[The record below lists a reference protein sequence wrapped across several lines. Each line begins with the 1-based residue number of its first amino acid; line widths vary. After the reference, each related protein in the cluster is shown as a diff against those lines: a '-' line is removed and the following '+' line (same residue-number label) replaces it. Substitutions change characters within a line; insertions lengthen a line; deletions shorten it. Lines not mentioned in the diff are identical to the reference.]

1 MGEYED
7 IHQYNRENTTNYT
20 TKLLSFV
27 RYSENEKLI
36 IVSNFD
42 DEKIGEFQ
50 LEISSEIIKKWNL
63 KDGTYQLKDKLYNSK
78 TFNLEVVNSHGTISI
93 IINPLESYILQLQ

>member
-1 MGEYED
+1 MRKKFL
-7 IHQYNRENTTNYT
+7 N
-20 TKLLSFV
+20 
-27 RYSENEKLI
+27 KLI
-36 IVSNFD
+36 SALFILGGANAYAINYFD